1 MPLVPTYSSGFS
13 FFLTIALSGS
23 WISNYKRGKNANP
36 PGFKPV
42 LTGAKTSTY
51 STDLLRTIFK
61 LRGMY
66 RIGTDGTV

>member
-42 LTGAKTSTY
+42 STGAKDEYLFYRFATY
-51 STDLLRTIFK
+51 DF
-61 LRGMY
+61 
-66 RIGTDGTV
+66 